1 MTEWLFGACI
11 SLLAGLLWLLGVL
24 GILKRKE
31 YAKAGNEVK
40 AGSCTDAGEE
50 SADVKISGGKEE
62 EGRHL
67 YMETDARTRELLLQ
81 EQHRRQSQ
89 STMQIQAGKVQ
100 EEKTVKESQSQ
111 EISSN
116 ATVISAPSQEI
127 RTGKTVNLSP
137 SLRISNGMTN
147 VLSSSPMVEASG
159 QRFRWPS
166 DAKNLESAPVSKS
179 CLIPEVLQNLEELG
193 ILRSEAQGEVRRLE
207 GLARRSGRTLT
218 RKQVRISFDTFMA
231 KSRPG
236 LESDE
241 ELKESPKPKKKN
253 KKNKNNKKND
263 VSKNWHEGKA
273 KKVIQTQGWDNPAW
287 KTDYARLIKPV
298 SGPSL
303 VRAF

>member
-1 MTEWLFGACI
+1 MG
-11 SLLAGLLWLLGVL
+11 
-24 GILKRKE
+24 
-31 YAKAGNEVK
+31 
-40 AGSCTDAGEE
+40 
-50 SADVKISGGKEE
+50 
-62 EGRHL
+62 
-67 YMETDARTRELLLQ
+67 ETDARTRELFLQ

-89 STMQIQAGKVQ
+89 STMQIQEGKVQ

-116 ATVISAPSQEI
+116 TTVISA
-127 RTGKTVNLSP
+127 P

-147 VLSSSPMVEASG
+147 GLSSSPMVEASG
-159 QRFRWPS
+159 QRFRWPL
-166 DAKNLESAPVSKS
+166 DAKNLESAPISKS
-179 CLIPEVLQNLEELG
+179 CLSPEVLQNLEELG
-193 ILRSEAQGEVRRLE
+193 ILRSEAQGEVRRGE

-253 KKNKNNKKND
+253 KKNKNNKKNAA
-263 VSKNWHEGKA
+263 SKNWHEGKD